1 MAWYDPILTTK
12 TSLKEPFTLTSVKS
26 FLQIYKYEVDILY
39 LGKVFLL
46 LLSTDQNGI
55 CSFRPW
61 YEEKLYLIN
70 INLLS
75 ENFFRTISSTLST
88 LNYFQK
94 VI

>member
-1 MAWYDPILTTK
+1 MIWSYLDHKNTIERA
-12 TSLKEPFTLTSVKS
+12 FTLTSVKS

-75 ENFFRTISSTLST
+75 ENFFRTITSTLST